1 MQVKVNS
8 KVKAIFRKYGKHELI
23 GIVNEVRDDAVS
35 IKVIGG
41 DMKDM
46 YINFMAKNKFNV
58 LISPR
63 DVKEIIGE

>member
-8 KVKAIFRKYGKHELI
+8 KVKAIFNKYGKHELI
-23 GIVNEVRDDAVS
+23 GIVNEIRDDAVS

-46 YINFMAKNKFNV
+46 YIKFMTTNKLNV

-63 DVKEIIGE
+63 DVKEIIE

>member
-1 MQVKVNS
+1 MQVKINS
-8 KVKAIFRKYGKHELI
+8 KVKAIFNKYGKHELI
-23 GIVNEVRDDAVS
+23 GIVNEIRDDAVS

-46 YINFMAKNKFNV
+46 YIKFMTTNKLNV

-63 DVKEIIGE
+63 DVKEIIE